1 MQDGGLH
8 QTPSDTGG
16 RSQPNSLL
24 SPPGCSLS
32 RVSNS
37 LCFED
42 VGETLQAAPRGITE
56 MTQGWRSYSD
66 PVGCSTVA

>member
-32 RVSNS
+32 T
-37 LCFED
+37 
-42 VGETLQAAPRGITE
+42 VGLGE
-56 MTQGWRSYSD
+56 
-66 PVGCSTVA
+66 